1 MRLQYNFPISDL
13 FDNWS
18 LGFDKKK
25 KKAKLLHVI
34 EELEAVAKF
43 SELREKKSKTQYVIL
58 GVIWSL
64 AWPCHALL
72 ALSCWENA

>member
-1 MRLQYNFPISDL
+1 MRLQYNFPTSDL

-18 LGFDKKK
+18 LGFDKK

-43 SELREKKSKTQYVIL
+43 SELREKNQRL
-58 GVIWSL
+58 
-64 AWPCHALL
+64 
-72 ALSCWENA
+72 NM

>member
-18 LGFDKKK
+18 LGFDKKKK

-43 SELREKKSKTQYVIL
+43 SELREKNQRL
-58 GVIWSL
+58 
-64 AWPCHALL
+64 
-72 ALSCWENA
+72 NM

>member
-43 SELREKKSKTQYVIL
+43 SELRGKNQRL
-58 GVIWSL
+58 
-64 AWPCHALL
+64 
-72 ALSCWENA
+72 NM